1 MGTISETNVTINSI
15 QLLND
20 SLHVFQD
27 DVNVTHSAV
36 KEEEEDST
44 GVTIGLIILVFF
56 IWYRRLGH
64 VNKNSDEDLVRLV
77 NDSVEIGR
85 NYKILLFR
93 CQIYFCQNEFL
104 FKYFYRTVIYVQI
117 KLLKNQ
123 RINKLLLVN

>member
-1 MGTISETNVTINSI
+1 MLIFFFHFS
-15 QLLND
+15 LN
-20 SLHVFQD
+20 FRD

-44 GVTIGLIILVFF
+44 GVTIGVIIAVFCFIGLIILVFF

-85 NYKILLFR
+85 N
-93 CQIYFCQNEFL
+93 
-104 FKYFYRTVIYVQI
+104 
-117 KLLKNQ
+117 
-123 RINKLLLVN
+123 